1 MGRSLIYSANFGART
16 LDLTWDETMKHFLD
30 FLKTTLLGG
39 ALFLVPIVLLAFV
52 AYTALD
58 IVDDFV
64 EPVAALIPVE
74 SVGGIGVAKL
84 LAGAVI
90 VLCCFL
96 AGLLAKTALAKNLV
110 DWLEYSVLCNVPG
123 YEVIKSMGES
133 MVGIEREEAHQAV
146 LARIEETWQIA
157 FLVERIDGG
166 FVAVFVP
173 DAPNPWSGSVF
184 FMTEDRIKS
193 LDLPRAQLLKCLNR
207 LGVGSNSLLAG
218 RL

>member
-1 MGRSLIYSANFGART
+1 
-16 LDLTWDETMKHFLD
+16 MKNIVE

-39 ALFLVPIVLLAFV
+39 LLFLVPIVLLALV
-52 AYTALD
+52 ASTALD
-58 IVDDFV
+58 IVDDIV
-64 EPVAALIPVE
+64 EPLAVLIPVE
-74 SVGGIGVAKL
+74 SVGGIEVAKL
-84 LAGAVI
+84 LAGAAI
-90 VLCCFL
+90 VLFCFF
-96 AGLLAKTALAKNLV
+96 AGLLGQTALAKQLV
-110 DWLEYSVLCNVPG
+110 DWLESAVLSNLPG

-133 MVGIEREEAHQAV
+133 MVGIERNQAHQAV
-146 LARIEETWQIA
+146 LARIEEAWQIA

-166 FVAVFVP
+166 YVAVFVP

-184 FMTEDRIKS
+184 FMTEDRIRS